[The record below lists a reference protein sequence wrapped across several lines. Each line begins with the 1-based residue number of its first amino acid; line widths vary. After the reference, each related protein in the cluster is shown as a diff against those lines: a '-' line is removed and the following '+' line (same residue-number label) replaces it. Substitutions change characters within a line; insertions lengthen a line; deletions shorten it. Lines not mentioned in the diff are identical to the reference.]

1 MPRQFENS
9 HLYDVI
15 KLQGDSPIT
24 GSEVLTDPVGKLRVS
39 TPQALIDTDFEY
51 STQSTKWESLNL
63 MNNRPSAF
71 YDVTAPIAG
80 VTNVSGNGSLI
91 TVTTTSPPPAGT
103 PIFIQGLTTSGSAV
117 NNAAPAN
124 GWFVVNTI
132 SAGVSFNYV
141 SPSSTGTGIFYDN
154 TKTYCYSGSFYSN
167 AGIAVDTNAFARTAA
182 STTITGTTVY
192 AHGLSVGDGV
202 FVVGLGGGTPAPSG
216 SFLVKTTPTVNTFTF
231 TATGAPTANITNA
244 SGTTFLYSRPFGGV
258 IHRPFDGGVQFSAGY
273 PYSGNQLIRQT
284 RRYFRY
290 QSGKGIQF
298 STGTILKPPF
308 SVDTLSSA
316 GTTVTVTLKTPHNLS
331 SSFSVGNSLQ
341 IVNSASDR
349 GLRSY
354 GTGTA
359 TIDGK
364 ILNVTALATGSFNIG
379 SLITGTGIEPNTYIT
394 AIGSATLNGTDS
406 AGGYGT
412 GTYYVSVAQTV
423 SSVSI
428 TGTNTTI
435 YCNLAVAQGNALA
448 VGDTIIVK
456 NTTQTSVN
464 GTWKVASVI
473 SNAAGSISTFSFKVN
488 NAPSALITCN
498 NTTQESVY
506 VYPSGPF
513 ITVQGATDPAYNGTF
528 YVDTIPTDLTFT
540 YTALATPTATP
551 AVAALNSVITVSPES
566 WWISKNRIG
575 LFDEQNGFF
584 FEFDGQN
591 LYAVKRSSTTQI
603 TGTVSIATGT
613 STTAVTGNGTLFS
626 SQLTPGDVIVIRGMT
641 YNVQSIASDT
651 SLFIYPEYRGSSVNN
666 CIVSKRIEEK
676 YEQSTWN
683 IDPCDGSG
691 PSGFDV
697 DLKKMQMLYIDYAWY
712 GAGSIRFGF
721 KDDDGNIFYAHRI
734 PNSNRNTEAYMRS
747 GNMCA
752 RYECNTVPFYTITK
766 ADLASAASATTA
778 LTVDSTAGFPPN
790 GLLTVTNPGNVTSA
804 IEYMSYMKKTS
815 TQFLGL
821 KRSLTNYGSSTLR
834 APGDLLAAGGNSS
847 NQTFTYQAT
856 APIQVASFPGQLAS
870 TLSHWGSAVIMD
882 GRYDDDKSFIF
893 QAPAT
898 NTTVS
903 NIAASPT
910 SCAILSIRLAPAVDS
925 GITGVLG
932 DRDLINRMQLTL
944 RQMDVVT
951 TGTAAIFRVE
961 LILNGRIGG
970 SGAGAFAS
978 AGGSSLAQ
986 IATHSTAGATTVTG
1000 GESIFS
1006 FFAYTPGVVQ
1016 QELNLVRDLG
1026 NSVLGG
1032 GTTTTV
1038 PTSSIN
1044 LYPDG
1049 PDVVTVK
1056 VTNVSAVTTNSIS
1069 ARLSWTEA
1077 QA

>member
-1 MPRQFENS
+1 MPRQFENRN
-9 HLYDVI
+9 LYDVI

-63 MNNRPSAF
+63 MNNRASAF
-71 YDVTAPIAG
+71 YDVTAPLT
-80 VTNVSGNGSLI
+80 VTNVIGTGTTI
-91 TVTTTSPPPAGT
+91 TVSTSAPPPAGT
-103 PIFIQGLTTSGSAV
+103 PIFVQGLTQSGTTT
-117 NNAAPAN
+117 NGAAPAN
-124 GWFVVNTI
+124 GWFVVNTVN
-132 SAGVSFNYV
+132 AGTNFTYV
-141 SPSSTGTGIFYDN
+141 SPNSVVTGVFYDN
-154 TKTYCYSGSFYSN
+154 TKTYCYSGNFYSN
-167 AGIAVDTNAFARTAA
+167 AGIAVDTNAFTRTAA

-231 TATGAPTANITNA
+231 TATGAPTAAITNA
-244 SGTTFLYSRPFGGV
+244 SGTTFLYARPFGSV
-258 IHRPFDGGVQFSAGY
+258 VHRPFDGGVQFSVGY

-298 STGTILKPPF
+298 STGTTLKPAF
-308 SVDTLSSA
+308 AVDTLSSS
-316 GTTVTVTLKTPHNLS
+316 GTTVTVSLKTPHNLS
-331 SSFSVGNSLQ
+331 SSFSIGNSIQ
-341 IVNSASDR
+341 TVNASSDR
-349 GLRSY
+349 AFRSY

-359 TIDGK
+359 TINGN

-406 AGGYGT
+406 SGGYGT

-435 YCNLAVAQGNALA
+435 YCNVAATQGNSLA
-448 VGDTIIVK
+448 VGDTIVVK
-456 NTTQTSVN
+456 NTTQASIN
-464 GTWKVASVI
+464 GTWKVASVV
-473 SNAAGSISTFSFKVN
+473 SNTAGSISCFTFKVN

-498 NTTQESVY
+498 SSVQETLY
-506 VYPSGPF
+506 MYPSGPF
-513 ITVQGATDPAYNGTF
+513 ITVEGATDTAYNGTF
-528 YVDTIPTDLTFT
+528 PVDTIPSDLTFT
-540 YTALATPTATP
+540 YTAFATPTVTP

-566 WWISKNRIG
+566 WWISKNRVG

-584 FEFDGQN
+584 FEFDGQT

-603 TGTVSIATGT
+603 TGTVSIDTTT

-651 SLFIYPEYRGSSVNN
+651 SLFIYPEYRGTSVNS
-666 CIVSKRIEEK
+666 CIVSKRIEER
-676 YEQSTWN
+676 YAQSSWN
-683 IDPCDGSG
+683 LDTCDGKG
-691 PSGFDV
+691 PSGFNV
-697 DLKKMQMLYIDYAWY
+697 NLRKMQMLYIDYAWY
-712 GAGSIRFGF
+712 GAGAIRFGF

-752 RYECNTVPFYTITK
+752 RYECNTSPVYTITK
-766 ADLASAASATTA
+766 ADVSSLAAVATGI
-778 LTVDSTAGFPPN
+778 TVDSTAGFPPN
-790 GLLTVTNPGNVTSA
+790 GLLTVTSAGNVTSA
-804 IEYMSYMKKTS
+804 IEYISYMKKTS

-821 KRSLTNYGSSTLR
+821 KRSLTNYGTATLR
-834 APGDLLAAGGNSS
+834 VPGDLLAGGGTST
-847 NQTFTYQAT
+847 NQTFTYSAT
-856 APIQVASFPGQLAS
+856 SPIQVASFPGQFAS

-893 QAPAT
+893 QAPTT

-903 NIAASPT
+903 NIGASPT

-925 GITGVLG
+925 GITGILG
-932 DRDLINRMQLTL
+932 ARDLINRMQLTL

-970 SGAGAFAS
+970 SGAGAFAA

-986 IATHSTAGATTVTG
+986 IATHSTSAATTVTG

-1026 NSVLGG
+1026 NCILGG

-1038 PTSSIN
+1038 PTSSVN